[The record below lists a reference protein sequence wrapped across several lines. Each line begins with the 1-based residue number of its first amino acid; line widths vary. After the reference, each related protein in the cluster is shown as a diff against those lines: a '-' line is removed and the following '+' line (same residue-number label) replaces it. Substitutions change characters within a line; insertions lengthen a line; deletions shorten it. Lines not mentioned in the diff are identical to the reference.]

1 MKQTGTVNKK
11 NEEKLKAFLVK
22 QSKNAN
28 TKPNS
33 TKAQRPCAKP

>member
-1 MKQTGTVNKK
+1 MKPIGTVNKK

-22 QSKNAN
+22 NVSNN

-33 TKAQRPCAKP
+33 SKNTKPRPKS